1 MSSLALI
8 LIARD
13 EARCIDRCLRSA
25 AAFVDEMW
33 VLDTG
38 SMDDTPSVA
47 RRCGAR
53 VAMWTEREDLAAAR
67 NAALALC
74 GSDWRLVMNAD
85 EWIGG
90 CAAALQDWCR
100 DATPRIGEL
109 RLTRLA
115 GAAEAAAHAP
125 PTWLSRLLPRGVRYQ
140 DRAHEQPLSDLPRQ
154 RLTLQLLHGS

>member
-1 MSSLALI
+1 MSTLALV

-38 SMDDTPSVA
+38 SVDGTPSVA
-47 RRCGAR
+47 RRCGAQ
-53 VAMWTEREDLAAAR
+53 VSLWSELDNMAAAR

-74 GSDWRLVMNAD
+74 ASDWRLVMNAD

-109 RLTRLA
+109 RLTHLA
-115 GAAEAAAHAP
+115 AAAEAGAQAP
-125 PTWLSRLLPRGVRYQ
+125 PRWLPRLLPRGVLYQ
-140 DRAHEQPLSDLPRQ
+140 GRGHEEPLSDLPRQ
-154 RLTLQLLHGS
+154 RLALQLLHGG